1 MPPAIIS
8 SPSSSS
14 SSNRFAIKPKQAPI
28 CAANV
33 RKSFDLFI

>member
-8 SPSSSS
+8 SPSSS

-33 RKSFDLFI
+33 RKSFD